1 MPGKGVKRG
10 GSFWRSPL
18 SVPWSGHKNI
28 AHVFSSGVAGST
40 AVRKGWM
47 ARPHGGDI
55 AEVTQVGENEGAV
68 VAHKFWDSGIP

>member
-1 MPGKGVKRG
+1 
-10 GSFWRSPL
+10 
-18 SVPWSGHKNI
+18 
-28 AHVFSSGVAGST
+28 
-40 AVRKGWM
+40 M